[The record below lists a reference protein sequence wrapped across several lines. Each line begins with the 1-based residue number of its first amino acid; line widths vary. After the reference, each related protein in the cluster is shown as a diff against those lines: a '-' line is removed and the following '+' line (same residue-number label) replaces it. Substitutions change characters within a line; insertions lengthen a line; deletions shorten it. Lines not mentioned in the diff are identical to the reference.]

1 MADGTRSAVAATTTE
16 RLADDFE
23 RVRLLVEA
31 ADKHA
36 RQPIDLN
43 YIAVPAEAW
52 EDIVRVVRSRG

>member
-1 MADGTRSAVAATTTE
+1 MPGESAASE

-31 ADKHA
+31 ADKHT

-43 YIAVPAEAW
+43 YVAVPTEAW
-52 EDIVRVVRSRG
+52 EDICRVVRSRG